1 MLYGTGTNA
10 SGSGSSGTI
19 NVAVAGGAGVLAILL
34 GFGVVDWRKELV
46 EVFKHQRDY
55 GLLDL
60 SVSPESGALVDL
72 SSFDV
77 QAKLGG
83 RVPLP
88 LWYDN
93 QRIEIVVPIPDDLDG
108 RTTVA
113 IKLTPKPGSKPIY
126 VGDIDDIP
134 IDWEAKHKVGETSG
148 YANEKIKV
156 YRQSIAPKKP
166 AQLNVGASGEVGS
179 ALSNIT
185 IAPQ

>member
-1 MLYGTGTNA
+1 VALVLYGTGTNA

-19 NVAVAGGAGVLAILL
+19 NVAVAGGAGVLAMLL

-88 LWYDN
+88 LW
-93 QRIEIVVPIPDDLDG
+93 
-108 RTTVA
+108 
-113 IKLTPKPGSKPIY
+113 
-126 VGDIDDIP
+126 
-134 IDWEAKHKVGETSG
+134 
-148 YANEKIKV
+148 
-156 YRQSIAPKKP
+156 
-166 AQLNVGASGEVGS
+166 
-179 ALSNIT
+179 
-185 IAPQ
+185 